1 MKTRI
6 GFAMAIILA
15 LASAVAFA
23 QVPRG
28 KAEGTVGGAKL
39 VIDYG
44 RPSLGGRD
52 MLAKAPA
59 GTVWRLGADSATIL
73 KTSGDL
79 VFDALT
85 VPKGSY
91 SLFAKRVDDKNWQ
104 LIINEQTGQWGTQ
117 RDAAMDL
124 GAVPMEWETTG
135 DNAEE
140 FTIEIAGDGDGG
152 EIHFLWGKNVLTTAC
167 KAK

>member
-1 MKTRI
+1 MRTRI
-6 GFAMAIILA
+6 GLTMAIIVA
-15 LASAVAFA
+15 LASTSLA

-59 GTVWRLGADSATIL
+59 GTVWRLGGDQATVL
-73 KTSGDL
+73 ETSGDL
-79 VFDALT
+79 GFDSLV

-91 SLFAKRVDDKNWQ
+91 SIFARRVDDKNWE
-104 LIINEQTGQWGTQ
+104 LIINEQSGQWGTQ

-124 GAVPMEWETTG
+124 GTTALAWETVGEST
-135 DNAEE
+135 EE
-140 FTIEIAGDGDGG
+140 FTIKIASAGDGG
-152 EIHFLWGKNVLTTAC
+152 EIHFVWGKNVLKTNF